1 MWNLETGEC
10 LRRIKPQGVSG
21 PIFQFFIQDDSLF
34 FAVHCGK
41 SPVFKYNL
49 ASGELLACSVVKLR
63 HVKGVVAIPSEG
75 EEQLLVSCP
84 KGLQVDP
91 HSVA

>member
-1 MWNLETGEC
+1 M
-10 LRRIKPQGVSG
+10 
-21 PIFQFFIQDDSLF
+21 
-34 FAVHCGK
+34 
-41 SPVFKYNL
+41 FKYSL
-49 ASGELLACSVVKLR
+49 ASGELLACSVVKLK

-84 KGLQVDP
+84 KGLQVDL

>member
-1 MWNLETGEC
+1 MWKLESCEC

-21 PIFQFFIQDDSLF
+21 PIFQFFIQNDVIF

-41 SPVFKYNL
+41 SPVFKYSL
-49 ASGELLACSVVKLR
+49 ASGELLACSVVKLK

-75 EEQLLVSCP
+75 KEQLLVSCP
-84 KGLQVDP
+84 KGLQVDL